1 MKLPPLLAERSR
13 GLEFVLLVVVPSIG
27 GLIGGILLGVTE
39 IGYLVYSVLA
49 IGAGYFGGL
58 EHEGGWN
65 GFYRGL
71 IGGLL
76 FGVFI
81 LIGHGVIFNDE
92 EPKAHL
98 PEPEI
103 LLVVITTVL
112 GVILGALGGRSRA
125 KREKEARSAG
135 DHGGHSSED
144 HGAPSDQPSAAG

>member
-1 MKLPPLLAERSR
+1 MI
-13 GLEFVLLVVVPSIG
+13 VPSIG
-27 GLIGGILLGVTE
+27 GLIAGILLGVSE

-58 EHEGGWN
+58 EHIGGWN

-76 FGVFI
+76 FGVWI
-81 LIGHGVIFNDE
+81 LIGHGVFFNDE

-98 PEPEI
+98 PDPEI

-112 GVILGALGGRSRA
+112 GVLLGALGGRRRA
-125 KREKEARSAG
+125 KLER
-135 DHGGHSSED
+135 
-144 HGAPSDQPSAAG
+144 AAAT